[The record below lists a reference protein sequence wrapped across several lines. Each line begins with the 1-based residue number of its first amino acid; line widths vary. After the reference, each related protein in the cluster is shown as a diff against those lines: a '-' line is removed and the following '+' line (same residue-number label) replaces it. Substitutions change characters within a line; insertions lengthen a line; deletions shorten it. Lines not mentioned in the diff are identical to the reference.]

1 MTLIAERLVPILRS
15 LPQGVRLAAV
25 SKFHPVEELMEA
37 YEAGQRVFAESRVQ
51 ELMRKVEAMPD
62 DVEWHFIGPL
72 QTNKVK
78 YIVPFISMIQSVS
91 SLKLF
96 DEISRQASKVG
107 RTVPILLEVHIASED
122 TKSGFTP
129 EELPQ
134 VLEAVLARGSDTGV
148 KIAGLMGMATFTD
161 DREQIRREFRRLASL
176 FREMKERF
184 FSDSADFCEL
194 SMGMSGDFELA
205 IEEGSTIVRIGTTI
219 FGERR
224 Y

>member
-51 ELMRKVEAMPD
+51 ELMSKVEAMPD

-134 VLEAVLARGSDTGV
+134 VLEAVLARGSDTGTGFLPDPSPTLLLGPSP
-148 KIAGLMGMATFTD
+148 GLLPGPSPAPFP
-161 DREQIRREFRRLASL
+161 APSPSL
-176 FREMKERF
+176 
-184 FSDSADFCEL
+184 L
-194 SMGMSGDFELA
+194 SFPHP
-205 IEEGSTIVRIGTTI
+205 GTGPDNI
-219 FGERR
+219 SR
-224 Y
+224 

>member
-51 ELMRKVEAMPD
+51 ELMSKVEAMPD

-91 SLKLF
+91 SLK
-96 DEISRQASKVG
+96 
-107 RTVPILLEVHIASED
+107 
-122 TKSGFTP
+122 
-129 EELPQ
+129 
-134 VLEAVLARGSDTGV
+134 
-148 KIAGLMGMATFTD
+148 
-161 DREQIRREFRRLASL
+161 
-176 FREMKERF
+176 
-184 FSDSADFCEL
+184 
-194 SMGMSGDFELA
+194 
-205 IEEGSTIVRIGTTI
+205 
-219 FGERR
+219 
-224 Y
+224 

>member
-51 ELMRKVEAMPD
+51 ELMSKVEAMPD

-107 RTVPILLEVHIASED
+107 RTVPVLLEVHIASED

-134 VLEAVLARGSDTGV
+134 VLEAVLARLRYRSQDCRSDGDGYIYGRQGADSQRV
-148 KIAGLMGMATFTD
+148 SPVGIAVQRD
-161 DREQIRREFRRLASL
+161 
-176 FREMKERF
+176 ERAF
-184 FSDSADFCEL
+184 LLRFC
-194 SMGMSGDFELA
+194 
-205 IEEGSTIVRIGTTI
+205 
-219 FGERR
+219 
-224 Y
+224 

>member
-1 MTLIAERLVPILRS
+1 M
-15 LPQGVRLAAV
+15 
-25 SKFHPVEELMEA
+25 
-37 YEAGQRVFAESRVQ
+37 
-51 ELMRKVEAMPD
+51 
-62 DVEWHFIGPL
+62 
-72 QTNKVK
+72 
-78 YIVPFISMIQSVS
+78 
-91 SLKLF
+91 
-96 DEISRQASKVG
+96 
-107 RTVPILLEVHIASED
+107 
-122 TKSGFTP
+122 
-129 EELPQ
+129 
-134 VLEAVLARGSDTGV
+134 ARGSDTGV